1 MNQFIIENPVFSI
14 VIAFIIGAVIMNITS
29 VLAVRMAVEKEVER
43 ALGDEGV
50 EEETRAPGNVQEE
63 EDTKE
68 PWAREREKLWKEITE
83 NRESSALPEQDEEE
97 EAREVMERQREE
109 LRKEIMENLAP
120 PATPEQESEINENSE
135 ILHVMLGI
143 DEDGC
148 RCLYLAMPELY
159 NKGEGPLAELNHAYY
174 YHPTLQFLVDDFDL
188 DKLAELGIMIRPEGD
203 YVPMSVIWFSLKNDK
218 VLKFLEE
225 AFNACGKAIAR
236 E

>member
-1 MNQFIIENPVFSI
+1 MNQFIIENPVLCI

-29 VLAVRMAVEKEVER
+29 AIIVRMAVEKEVER
-43 ALGDEGV
+43 ALG
-50 EEETRAPGNVQEE
+50 EEEEEKETRAPGNVQEE

-97 EAREVMERQREE
+97 ETREPWDEDFSF
-109 LRKEIMENLAP
+109 
-120 PATPEQESEINENSE
+120 TPNIT
-135 ILHVMLGI
+135 IIVYLGV
-143 DEDGC
+143 DGDGC
-148 RCLYLAMPELY
+148 RCLYLAAPDHY
-159 NKGEGPLAELNHAYY
+159 KQGEGPLAEIGHDYY

-188 DKLAELGIMIRPEGD
+188 DKLAELGIDIRPEVE
-203 YVPMSVIWFSLKNDK
+203 YKPMAVKLFRLENDK

>member
-1 MNQFIIENPVFSI
+1 MNQFIIENPVVCI

-29 VLAVRMAVEKEVER
+29 ALTVRMAVDKEVAK
-43 ALGDEGV
+43 ALGEEDVE

-97 EAREVMERQREE
+97 ETREPWDEDFSF
-109 LRKEIMENLAP
+109 
-120 PATPEQESEINENSE
+120 TPNIT
-135 ILHVMLGI
+135 IIVYLGV
-143 DEDGC
+143 DGDGC
-148 RCLYLAMPELY
+148 RCLYLAAPDHY
-159 NKGEGPLAELNHAYY
+159 KQGEGPLPELGHDYY
-174 YHPTLQFLVDDFDL
+174 YHPTLQFLADDFDL
-188 DKLAELGIMIRPEGD
+188 DKLAELDIDIRPEKE
-203 YVPMSVIWFSLKNDK
+203 YEPMAFSLFILKGKN